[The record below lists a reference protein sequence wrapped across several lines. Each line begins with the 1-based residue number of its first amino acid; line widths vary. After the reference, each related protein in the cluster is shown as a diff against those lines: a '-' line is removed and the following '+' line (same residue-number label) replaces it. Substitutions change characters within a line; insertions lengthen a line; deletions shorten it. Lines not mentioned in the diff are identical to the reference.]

1 MTLNESIVEDAALEW
16 FGELGYSCLGAEA
29 LTPALSHGE
38 RESYGEV
45 VLAGRLREAIR
56 RLNPAIPEEAR
67 DEALR
72 KVLRVGTPALTQT
85 NRAFH
90 KMLRDGVPVEY
101 PRPDG
106 SIAGD
111 HVRVVDFG
119 DVLKNDWLA
128 VNQFTVIE
136 GALPSTSGRGIGG
149 EGIGA
154 HRRPD
159 IVVFVNGLPLG
170 LIELKNAADEDATIW
185 SAYAQLQTYKAEI
198 PTLLHYNAAL
208 VVSDGLQARMGS
220 VTANQ
225 EWFKVWRTING
236 EGDAPK
242 TALELE
248 VLVRGVFE
256 RQRFLDLLHHFIVF
270 EEDPDSGALHKIIA
284 GYHQFHAV
292 NAAVEETVRASGMIE
307 PTSVL
312 REDEG
317 TYWAGRMHGGKP
329 GDRRAGVVWH
339 TQGSGKSFSML
350 FFAARVVRHPAMQNP
365 TLVVLTDRNDLD
377 DQLFGQFQRCADIL
391 GQTPVQASGREHLRE
406 LLNRASGGVVF
417 TTIHKFAAL
426 TPSPPTPLPRGEGGH
441 YRGGFDFSGLKER
454 AREMRKKQ
462 TPAEDML
469 WELLRNRQL
478 NDAKFRRQHQFG
490 EYVCDFYCADE
501 KLVVECDGAVHQTP
515 EAIAHDQK
523 RDAYLKSQRVTV
535 LRFENRVVLDET
547 EQVLESICSHLPS
560 TSGRGA
566 GGEGNVAQS
575 GRMEML
581 SDRCNIVV
589 IADEAH
595 RSQYGFGGKV
605 NEKTGEMSYGFAS
618 NLRDA
623 LPNASF
629 IGFTGTPIEKT
640 DANTRAVF
648 GDYISIYDIQRAV
661 ADKATV
667 PIYYESRISKL
678 SLNAAEL
685 PKLDAEFE
693 EITEGE
699 ELTKKEKLK
708 TKWAALE
715 ALVGDPKRIA
725 LVAADLVEHFEKRL
739 DAMDGKAMVV
749 CMSRRICVDLYS
761 ALIQLRPEWET
772 ETLKVVMTGSA
783 EDGPEWQKHIGSK
796 QRRREL
802 ANQFKDAKNPFKIVI
817 VRDMWLTG
825 FDAPCLHTMY
835 ADKPMQGH
843 GLMQAIARVN
853 RVFRDKPGGLVV
865 DYLGLADQLK
875 KALMTYTE
883 SGGQGNPTFDTAQAI
898 AVMLEKH
905 GIASDIMH
913 GFNWDKWTSGTPTER
928 LQLIPAGQ
936 EHILEQEDGKKRWG
950 QVVTELSRAFA
961 LCAASDEATE
971 VRDDV
976 SFFQALQAALN
987 KQSSQNRK
995 TPEQIDAAIRQ
1006 LVSKAISTEGQVIDV
1021 FTAAGLKQPD
1031 IGILDDRF
1039 LAEVRG
1045 LKHKNVAAELL
1056 EKLLKD
1062 ELKTRSKH
1070 NLVQSQLFSD
1080 KLKKTLNAYHNRAI
1094 STMEVIEELIR
1105 LAKEVQ
1111 QSGNRTGLTSDEW
1124 AFYDA
1129 LATSDSAKQA
1139 MGDDKL
1145 KLIAAE
1151 LIVKVRQSVTI
1162 DWTLRES
1169 ARSKI
1174 KVMVKRILNKHGYP
1188 PDLQE
1193 EAVKTVLAQAELLC
1207 AEWV

>member
-1 MTLNESIVEDAALEW
+1 MSQINESVVEEAALEW
-16 FGELGYSCLGAEA
+16 FGELGYSVGHGPEMAPGEPAAERDSFA
-29 LTPALSHGE
+29 D
-38 RESYGEV
+38 V
-45 VLAGRLREAIR
+45 VLVARLRAAIR

-67 DEALR
+67 EEALR
-72 KVLRVGTPALTQT
+72 KVLRVGTPSLTQT

-90 KMLRDGVPVEY
+90 RMLREGVPVEY
-101 PRPDG
+101 SRPDG

-111 HVRVVDFG
+111 HARLIDFDDVRA
-119 DVLKNDWLA
+119 NDWLA

-136 GALPSTSGRGIGG
+136 GQ
-149 EGIGA
+149 
-154 HRRPD
+154 HNRRPD

-198 PTLLHYNAAL
+198 ASLLHYNALL

-225 EWFKVWRTING
+225 EWFKVWRTVDG
-236 EGDAPK
+236 QQDAAPQS
-242 TALELE
+242 LELE
-248 VLVRGVFE
+248 VLTKGVFE
-256 RQRFLDLLHHFIVF
+256 RQRFLDLLQHFIAF
-270 EEDPDSGALHKIIA
+270 EEDADSGALHKIIA

-292 NAAVEETVRASGMIE
+292 NAAVEETVRASGMTAGMAE
-307 PTSVL
+307 RDLL
-312 REDEG
+312 REDVG

-350 FFAARVVRHPAMQNP
+350 FYAARVVRHPAMRNP

-377 DQLFGQFQRCADIL
+377 DQLFGQFQRCHDIL
-391 GQTPVQASGREHLRE
+391 GQMPVQAAGREDLRA

-417 TTIHKFAAL
+417 TTIHKFMAEK
-426 TPSPPTPLPRGEGGH
+426 GEAMPCL
-441 YRGGFDFSGLKER
+441 S
-454 AREMRKKQ
+454 
-462 TPAEDML
+462 T
-469 WELLRNRQL
+469 RQ
-478 NDAKFRRQHQFG
+478 
-490 EYVCDFYCADE
+490 
-501 KLVVECDGAVHQTP
+501 
-515 EAIAHDQK
+515 
-523 RDAYLKSQRVTV
+523 
-535 LRFENRVVLDET
+535 
-547 EQVLESICSHLPS
+547 
-560 TSGRGA
+560 
-566 GGEGNVAQS
+566 
-575 GRMEML
+575 
-581 SDRCNIVV
+581 NIVV

-595 RSQYGFGGKV
+595 RSHYGFGGKV

-685 PKLDAEFE
+685 PKLDEEFE

-699 ELTKKEKLK
+699 EQTRKEKLK

-725 LVAADLVEHFEKRL
+725 LIAADLVTHFEKRIE
-739 DAMDGKAMVV
+739 AMDGKAMIV
-749 CMSRRICVDLYS
+749 CMSRRICVDLFN
-761 ALIQLRPEWET
+761 ALVALRPEWRE

-783 EDGPEWQKHIGSK
+783 DDGPDWQPHIRSK
-796 QRRREL
+796 DKRRKL
-802 ANQFKDAKNPFKIVI
+802 ANRFKDRADPFRIVI

-843 GLMQAIARVN
+843 GLMQAVARVN

-875 KALMTYTE
+875 RALATYTE

-905 GIASDIMH
+905 GIASDMMH
-913 GFNWDKWTSGTPTER
+913 GFDWGKWTTGKPAER
-928 LQLIPAGQ
+928 LALIPAGQ
-936 EHILEQEDGKKRWG
+936 EHILEQEEGKKRWV

-961 LCAASDEATE
+961 LCAASDEATQI
-971 VRDDV
+971 RDDV
-976 SFFQALQAALN
+976 SFFQAIQAALS
-987 KQSSQNRK
+987 KQSGSSRK

-1006 LVSKAISTEGQVIDV
+1006 LVSKAITTEGQVIDV
-1021 FTAAGLKQPD
+1021 FTAAGLSRPD
-1031 IGILDDRF
+1031 IGILSDQF

-1062 ELKTRSKH
+1062 ELKVRSRR
-1070 NLVQSQLFSD
+1070 NLVQSQVFSE
-1080 KLKKTLNAYHNRAI
+1080 KLKQSLNAYHNRAI
-1094 STMEVIEELIR
+1094 STMQVIEELIQ
-1105 LAKEVQ
+1105 LAKDLDAATKRGEAL
-1111 QSGNRTGLTSDEW
+1111 GLTDDEL

-1129 LATSDSAKQA
+1129 LAANESAVVA

-1145 KLIAAE
+1145 RFIAAE
-1151 LIVKVRQSVTI
+1151 LITQVKKSVTI
-1162 DWTLRES
+1162 DWTLREG
-1169 ARSKI
+1169 ARAKI
-1174 KVMVKRILNKHGYP
+1174 RVMVKRILNKYGYP
-1188 PDLQE
+1188 PDLQD
-1193 EAVKTVLAQAELLC
+1193 EAVKTVLAQAELLS
-1207 AEWV
+1207 AEWAEG